1 MEISA
6 LRVHASGST
15 TETTVSVE
23 GSHWQE
29 RALCAQ
35 TDPDAFFP
43 EHGGSVREAKRICQS
58 CKVKAPCL
66 EAALTNDER
75 FGVWGG
81 LSERERHALSRA
93 RN

>member
-1 MEISA
+1 MVIAA
-6 LRVHASGST
+6 LRISVAGSSPTTPASSD
-15 TETTVSVE
+15 EDQ
-23 GSHWQE
+23 WQE
-29 RALCAQ
+29 LALCAQ

-43 EHGGSVREAKRICQS
+43 EHGGSVREAKQICQS
-58 CKVKAPCL
+58 CEVKEPCL

-81 LSERERHALSRA
+81 LSERERHTLSRA